1 MDVFEIAKKM
11 EVEGKAAYLAMLEKT
26 TNPALKNI
34 LRRLA
39 EWEDNHYIIFDA
51 MQQEADLIE
60 VKKAT
65 TDEVKEIFSSLKDVA
80 ADDEVVEQIDF
91 YEEAIKVEQKSAD
104 YYKEITAEIADET
117 LKKEVLMIADE
128 ELKHKKIL
136 QEILNYLKQPNSWV
150 ESAEFNLD
158 SDDY

>member
-1 MDVFEIAKKM
+1 MTYTIK
-11 EVEGKAAYLAMLEKT
+11 
-26 TNPALKNI
+26 
-34 LRRLA
+34 
-39 EWEDNHYIIFDA
+39 
-51 MQQEADLIE
+51 
-60 VKKAT
+60 T

-136 QEILNYLKQPNSWV
+136 QEILDYLKQPNSWV